1 MSVIPPAAILDEGPQ
16 VAALAQGFKTG
27 ARSPVEAAQAALAQ
41 AEAINPQL
49 NAFLTIDHE
58 RALAAAR
65 ASEARWRAGTPL
77 SPIDGIPT
85 TLKDIVW
92 VQDWSVR
99 YGSATTP
106 AAPYAED
113 APSVRRLRDAGAV
126 FIGLTTSPEFGWKAI
141 TDSAAFGITRNPH
154 DPALTPGGSSGGAA
168 VAAACG
174 AGVLH
179 LGTDGGGSI
188 RVPASFCGIAGLKPT
203 FGRVPAY
210 PASAFG
216 TVAHIGPMARHA
228 EDLVPM
234 LAAMSGRDLADW
246 SQGAGTLPPLGASL
260 PPGFPKGARIGVWA
274 EPPCGTVEAPVAA
287 AFAAAVR
294 RLEELGAILEPVALP
309 FADRVTDIFEKHWY
323 LGAANRLAGVPEGM
337 RAGVDPGFLEI
348 AAEGA
353 RFSPVE
359 IARAQ
364 SERALYGAAMD
375 QLCARYDFIVS
386 PGVAVLPFAAGEL
399 VPVGSGLTRW
409 HLWAGFSFP
418 LNLSQNPA
426 AVVPLALTPEGLPR
440 AFQIIGPR
448 GADGAVLAAAAVFQ
462 AALAGAGQ

>member
-1 MSVIPPAAILDEGPQ
+1 MVFEQDSPTNVAPAIPADEGPQ
-16 VAALAQGFKTG
+16 VAALTHAFRTG
-27 ARSPVEAAQAALAQ
+27 ARSPVEVTQAALAR
-41 AEAINPQL
+41 AEAINPAL
-49 NAFLTIDHE
+49 NAFLTLDHE

-65 ASEARWRAGTPL
+65 ASEARWRAGAPL

-92 VQDWSVR
+92 VRDWSVR
-99 YGSATTP
+99 YGSGTTP
-106 AAPYAED
+106 ATPYAED

-126 FIGLTTSPEFGWKAI
+126 FIGLTTSPEFGWKAV
-141 TDSAAFGITRNPH
+141 TDSPAFGITRNPH
-154 DPALTPGGSSGGAA
+154 DPSKTPGGSSGGAA

-228 EDLVPM
+228 EDLAPM

-246 SQGAGTLPPLGASL
+246 AQGAGALAPLAAQL
-260 PPGFPKGARIGVWA
+260 PPGFPLGARIGVWA
-274 EPPCGTVEAPVAA
+274 EPPTGAVEPAVAA
-287 AFAAAVR
+287 AFAAALN
-294 RLEELGAILEPVALP
+294 RLDVLGAILEPITLP
-309 FADRVTDIFEKHWY
+309 FADRVADIFEKHWY
-323 LGAANRLAGVPEGM
+323 TGAANRLQGVPEAM
-337 RAGVDPGFLEI
+337 RAGLDPGFLEI

-353 RFSPVE
+353 RFSAVDL
-359 IARAQ
+359 ITAQAAR
-364 SERALYGAAMD
+364 GAFGMAMD
-375 QLCARYDFIVS
+375 ALSARYDFIIS
-386 PGVAVLPFAAGEL
+386 PGVSVLPFTAGDL
-399 VPVGSGLTRW
+399 VPAGSGLTRW

-418 LNLSQNPA
+418 INLSQQPA
-426 AVVPLALTPEGLPR
+426 AVIPLAPSPEGLPI
-440 AFQIIGPR
+440 ALQIMGAR
-448 GADGAVLAAAAVFQ
+448 GADGAVLAAAA
-462 AALAGAGQ
+462 ALQ